1 MEKVDYLYTETRVL
15 CDTSFM
21 LVSATCCLAPVGYCR
36 GCLMIFSS
44 WGAGADV
51 RAGEKAG
58 AAEPGAALRLGELE
72 LREEWQDEE
81 FPR

>member
-1 MEKVDYLYTETRVL
+1 MEKVEYLHTETSVL
-15 CDTSFM
+15 CDTFFT
-21 LVSATCCLAPVGYCR
+21 LVSDTCCLA
-36 GCLMIFSS
+36 LLIFSS

-58 AAEPGAALRLGELE
+58 AAEPGAALRLGELV

>member
-1 MEKVDYLYTETRVL
+1 
-15 CDTSFM
+15 
-21 LVSATCCLAPVGYCR
+21 
-36 GCLMIFSS
+36 MIFSS